1 MTTRSSAGRRST
13 STCSTSR
20 CGTSRAKSIR
30 HHICYG
36 LNHGPRMTDIP
47 LATTIPWMMRIDAGA
62 YSFEVANPR
71 HQHEWRAW
79 EDVELPDD
87 ACLIPGLLGHAT
99 NYVEHPILIADMI
112 ELYAGIVGREQRHR
126 RCRLWVLVPGH
137 VHPGGAP
144 RRRLGQVRR
153 SRRGCPH
160 RDQPALEL
168 RRRCQVDSSAAGP
181 SSPAAPT
188 VSERPRPSF
197 RGRGRQGR
205 RRRPRGGGGCRHI
218 PGRADRGGRR

>member
-1 MTTRSSAGRRST
+1 MRVEYLAIVDAGFVLQIDDPWLMEILSDPTTDDDTKQRGAQEHVDVLNQSLRGI
-13 STCSTSR
+13 SR
-20 CGTSRAKSIR
+20 ESIR

-47 LATTIPWMMRIDAGA
+47 LATAIPWMMRIDAGA

-112 ELYAGIVGREQRHR
+112 ELYAGIVGRERVIAGADCGFSSRATFTPEVHPDVVWAKFDALAEGAR
-126 RCRLWVLVPGH
+126 IATSRLW
-137 VHPGGAP
+137 
-144 RRRLGQVRR
+144 
-153 SRRGCPH
+153 S
-160 RDQPALEL
+160 
-168 RRRCQVDSSAAGP
+168 
-181 SSPAAPT
+181 
-188 VSERPRPSF
+188 
-197 RGRGRQGR
+197 
-205 RRRPRGGGGCRHI
+205 
-218 PGRADRGGRR
+218 